1 MTHPCTQ
8 YALDVVEGRRV
19 AGRPEIQACRRHLD
33 DLARTELVE
42 SGELDAAAW
51 PWVFD
56 EARANKIATW
66 FSFLRHVEGPLAGT
80 PINLEPFQIFD
91 LGSIFGWVHRFT
103 GLRRFEKA
111 YIQEARKQGKS
122 TIMSG
127 IALYL
132 MCGDGE
138 ESPNVYCAAVDRDQA
153 RIIYRSAKAMAQK
166 SPDIQKRLKIRDY
179 MISHVSR
186 NGELKALSKE
196 TKNKDGLNPSGVIID
211 EYHAHPTSEIYDLL
225 WSAWG
230 QRAQALMAII
240 TTAGFETNENPCYS
254 EYGYC
259 KQILAGLVAND
270 RYFVIIRELDPDD
283 NEHDP
288 AVWIKANPLR
298 AATPASLAKLQEQH
312 DEAFGS
318 LSPAKVRNFR
328 VKNLNIWVDEVEDSY
343 IGDLLPRW
351 NGLGVSKQEFLDLV
365 HGKMAIVGVDLSKRI
380 DLTAAGWLFDLPDGR
395 VAVCAMGFIPSEAV
409 ARHEKTDKVMYRE
422 WERAGWVTVTDG
434 DVTDYHAIETHIHD
448 CELEYGWKVHE
459 LAFDPYA
466 ATHFANDMQAQGYTA
481 VEIRQ
486 GVKTLSEPTKLF
498 REMIAQGR
506 IVHDGSPTLT
516 WCLANAKEQQDS
528 NENIKLSKRNA
539 SDTQR
544 IDLLAA
550 LINAMVRLQAL
561 QAAGRDFSAAILS
574 EDWGM

>member
-1 MTHPCTQ
+1 MHPCTQ

-19 AGRPEIQACRRHLD
+19 AGRPEIQACQRHLG
-33 DLARTELVE
+33 DLDRCARVE
-42 SGELDAAAW
+42 SGELSADAW

-56 EARANKIATW
+56 ESKANKIYTW
-66 FSFLRHVEGPLAGT
+66 FAFLRHVEGPKAGT
-80 PINLEPFQIFD
+80 PIELEPFQQFD
-91 LGSIFGWVHRFT
+91 LGCIFGWVHRDS

-153 RIIYRSAKAMAQK
+153 RIIYKAAKAMAQK

-179 MISHVSR
+179 MISHVAR
-186 NGELKALSKE
+186 GGELKALSKE
-196 TKNKDGLNPSGVIID
+196 TKNKDGLNPSGAIID

-240 TTAGFETNENPCYS
+240 TTAGFETNQNPCYS
-254 EYGYC
+254 EYAYC
-259 KQILAGLVAND
+259 KQILAGLVANE
-270 RYFVIIRELDPDD
+270 RYFVIIRELDPGDD
-283 NEHDP
+283 EHNP

-298 AATPASLAKLQEQH
+298 AATPAGLKKLQEQH

-318 LSPAKVRNFR
+318 LDPAKVRNFR
-328 VKNLNIWVDEVEDSY
+328 VKNLNIWVNEAEDSY
-343 IGDLLPRW
+343 ISDLLPRW
-351 NGLGVSKQEFLDLV
+351 NELAVSRQEFIELTRGRKCLT
-365 HGKMAIVGVDLSKRI
+365 GIDLSKRI
-380 DLTAAGWLFDLPDGR
+380 DLTGDGFVFDLDDGRIAICAQGFMPEETVTQHERTDKILYREWARAGWLTITEGN
-395 VAVCAMGFIPSEAV
+395 
-409 ARHEKTDKVMYRE
+409 
-422 WERAGWVTVTDG
+422 
-434 DVTDYHAIETHIHD
+434 VTDYSAVETHIHD
-448 CELEYGWKVHE
+448 SELEYGWKVYE
-459 LAFDPYA
+459 VCFDPYN
-466 ATHFANDMQAQGYTA
+466 ATHFANILQAQGYSV

-486 GVKTLSEPTKLF
+486 GVKTLSEPTKLL
-498 REMIAQGR
+498 RELIAQGR
-506 IVHDGSPTLT
+506 VVHDGSPLLT
-516 WCLANAKEQQDS
+516 WCLANAREQQDS
-528 NENIKLSKRNA
+528 NENIKLSKKYA

-550 LINAMVRLQAL
+550 VINAMVRLQAL
-561 QAAGRDFSAAILS
+561 QDASRDLSADILS
-574 EDWGM
+574 DDWGM